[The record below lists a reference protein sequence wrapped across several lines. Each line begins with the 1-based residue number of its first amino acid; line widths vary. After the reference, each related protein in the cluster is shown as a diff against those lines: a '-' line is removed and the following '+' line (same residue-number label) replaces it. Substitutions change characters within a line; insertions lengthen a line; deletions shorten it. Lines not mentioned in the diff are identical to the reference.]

1 MITDYWSSSM
11 LDRILDR
18 ILSDEEKKHPL
29 RLPPVE
35 KYRFAEED
43 SDSNIV
49 FDKDN
54 GNHFVIKV
62 CHSSHRK
69 ITLLRPVCKI
79 SLQFPL
85 VIVSWF

>member
-1 MITDYWSSSM
+1 M

-35 KYRFAEED
+35 KYEFAIED
-43 SDSNIV
+43 SDDNII

-54 GNHFVIKV
+54 GNHFLIKV
-62 CHSSHRK
+62 KFIYNAHACYG
-69 ITLLRPVCKI
+69 I
-79 SLQFPL
+79 SILKL
-85 VIVSWF
+85 IN

>member
-1 MITDYWSSSM
+1 M

-29 RLPPVE
+29 RLPPIE

-54 GNHFVIKV
+54 GNHLIIKV
-62 CHSSHRK
+62 FHLSTINQVVEVNIQK
-69 ITLLRPVCKI
+69 NFI
-79 SLQFPL
+79 FN
-85 VIVSWF
+85 